1 MRLLT
6 KTGDWRPWEAGLLV
20 AVGALFAAAAAA
32 NVGPLFFGGGDTSI
46 PGAIFSYLYL
56 AAWVLAAC
64 LLRDRA
70 GWVYAAFAVRWA
82 AALSAALSVA
92 TLALDGDGPFSIACV
107 MLYAV
112 FVSVYGGLFSA
123 AWIYYLLLLV
133 QAAVASLLLFRLRR
147 RWRREE
153 ETEGYY
159 TWD

>member
-70 GWVYAAFAVRWA
+70 G
-82 AALSAALSVA
+82 
-92 TLALDGDGPFSIACV
+92 DGDNGMAGH
-107 MLYAV
+107 
-112 FVSVYGGLFSA
+112 YGVLPA
-123 AWIYYLLLLV
+123 M
-133 QAAVASLLLFRLRR
+133 SLSMGILS
-147 RWRREE
+147 
-153 ETEGYY
+153 
-159 TWD
+159 